1 MTDSGA
7 LTPAQV
13 RAFEELGWLCP
24 LPAVAAGAVP
34 RLLAMFERLRRLL
47 PPGASTQRMDWW
59 HAFDRELYE
68 ICCTGAILDRV
79 ESLLGPD
86 FYLWGTQ
93 FFAKDPGDGK
103 ITPGTRMRSTGRSTR
118 SVPSPSGWPSPTAT
132 ARTAPCR

>member
-47 PPGASTQRMDWW
+47 PPGAT
-59 HAFDRELYE
+59 
-68 ICCTGAILDRV
+68 
-79 ESLLGPD
+79 
-86 FYLWGTQ
+86 
-93 FFAKDPGDGK
+93 
-103 ITPGTRMRSTGRSTR
+103 
-118 SVPSPSGWPSPTAT
+118 SPSVAWRLQIGRAHV
-132 ARTAPCR
+132 